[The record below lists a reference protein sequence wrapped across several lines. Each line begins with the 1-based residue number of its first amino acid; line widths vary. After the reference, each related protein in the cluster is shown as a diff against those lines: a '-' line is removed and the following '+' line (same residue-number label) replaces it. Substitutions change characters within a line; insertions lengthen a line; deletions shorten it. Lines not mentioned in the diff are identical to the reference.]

1 MTKVTDYHHM
11 VDNRPESSEST
22 KYWNGQEKKFIF
34 QSDEGKSF
42 NQEQA
47 IDLLVSLV
55 ATDANSEKKW
65 RGFYNSL
72 SSPELQESVM
82 TTGKLER
89 IERNKKTCSK
99 AGSLGDLEQVFP
111 CFHCSEDLNSSR
123 WVFLPMNRY
132 LAT

>member
-1 MTKVTDYHHM
+1 M
-11 VDNRPESSEST
+11 
-22 KYWNGQEKKFIF
+22 IF
-34 QSDEGKSF
+34 QSDDGKSF

-72 SSPELQESVM
+72 SITELQDEGM

-89 IERNKKTCSK
+89 IARHKKTCSK

-111 CFHCSEDLNSSR
+111 CFHCSEDLISSR
-123 WVFLPMNRY
+123 WVFLRIIHY
-132 LAT
+132 LASTLKRRSHRVAPMPTNLCEECRSSVLLL